1 MENQAQVKG
10 KAYNWIKKNYLP
22 IKTEKKGGVN
32 RHVKSGK

>member
-22 IKTEKKGGVN
+22 IKTEKKAGGEQTCKI
-32 RHVKSGK
+32 R